1 MKTWQET
8 FLVAVDALRANKLR
22 ASLTALGVVIGS
34 ACIVLVVTVALT
46 GRRFVLAQIEA
57 VGSNLVWAEY
67 VETPQHARALSYEIT
82 PGDLDAVKK
91 GIPQVMEA
99 AGMRDLPA
107 SVVAGGVERPVT
119 LVGVTPGFQE
129 IRKLVIVS
137 GRYFDPVDMEARG
150 KVCLV
155 TEQLAARVYPF
166 EDPVGKSIRL
176 GELSFTIVG
185 VFRERVATFGLSEI
199 QKESVLIPFTLMRS
213 YAGTESFSTL
223 YAQARLAEDV
233 PTVTRQVERVLKS
246 RHPASAVYNVQNLAS
261 LQDAVRKTSLALTI
275 VLVLIG
281 FIAMVI
287 SGIGIMNIMLVTV
300 VERTREIGIRKA
312 VGAAEHEILYQFLIE
327 ALLISGVGAIL
338 GILIG
343 VAIPVAIQPL
353 LPGNLSIPVSG
364 LSVVLAFL
372 VSCGTGMF
380 FGWLPANQAAKLQPV
395 DSLRYE

>member
-1 MKTWQET
+1 MRTWQET

-46 GRRFVLAQIEA
+46 GRKFVLAQIEA
-57 VGSNLVWAEY
+57 VGSNLVWADY
-67 VETPQHARALSYEIT
+67 VETPEHARARSYELNS
-82 PGDLDAVKK
+82 GDLEAIRRE
-91 GIPQVMEA
+91 IPQVMEV
-99 AGMRDLPA
+99 AGARDVPA
-107 SVVAGGVERPVT
+107 SVVVAGVERPVS

-129 IRKLVIVS
+129 IRKLVIVH

-155 TEQLAARVYPF
+155 TEELAARVYPF
-166 EDPVGKSIRL
+166 EDPIGKSIRL

-199 QKESVLIPFTLMRS
+199 QKESVLIPFTLMRAYS
-213 YAGTESFSTL
+213 GSESFAAI
-223 YAQARLAEDV
+223 YAQARLPEDV
-233 PTVTRQVERVLKS
+233 PTVTRQVERVLQS
-246 RHPASAVYNVQNLAS
+246 RHPASAVYRVQNLTS
-261 LQDAVRKTSLALTI
+261 LQAAVRKTSLALTI

-327 ALLISGVGAIL
+327 ALLISGVGAIV

-343 VAIPVAIQPL
+343 VAIPLAVQSL

-380 FGWLPANQAAKLQPV
+380 FGWLPASQAAKLQPV